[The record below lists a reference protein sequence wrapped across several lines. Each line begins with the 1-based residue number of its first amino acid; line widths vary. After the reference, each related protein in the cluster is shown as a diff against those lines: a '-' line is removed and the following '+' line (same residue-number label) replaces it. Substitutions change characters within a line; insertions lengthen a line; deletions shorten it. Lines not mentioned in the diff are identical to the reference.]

1 MKIPVVFYQGRSFN
15 LVTFGLFSAIG
26 SIISYLI
33 CIYYL
38 YSQGTDIAPI
48 SWKIIMVLL
57 FFNLFFAKFYSVF
70 DIGIS
75 GYIKNLKKNLNST
88 SFYQQGGLIGL
99 LLGTILL
106 YFLLDIP
113 IAVLGDAVGFGGIA
127 TMAIGRLGCYN
138 YGCCTGKPTKSKIGL
153 KYDDP
158 KARICRDNP
167 DFLHVPLI
175 PVQLFSSAAD
185 FLILIICGLVAVYFP
200 YSGLIMIIIFLGI
213 NLKRILIQPYRYK
226 NQSNRIHYRIVAFG
240 LIAFFIIIS
249 IIFYFLGE
257 TFFEYK
263 EPVIPLTPA
272 NFFKFLVSDFSI
284 LASVIAGGI
293 INFIAYGI
301 HGRKLG
307 TYFNIKS

>member
-1 MKIPVVFYQGRSFN
+1 MKIPVVFYQGHSFN
-15 LVTFGLFSAIG
+15 LVTFGLFSAFG
-26 SIISYLI
+26 SIISYII
-33 CIYYL
+33 CFYYL
-38 YSQGTDIAPI
+38 YSQGYDITPK
-48 SWKIIMVLL
+48 SWKIIFIML

-75 GYIKNLKKNLNST
+75 GFIKNFKKNLNNT
-88 SFYQQGGLIGL
+88 SFYQQGGVIGNI
-99 LLGTILL
+99 LGTILI

-113 IAVLGDAVGFGGIA
+113 IAVLGDSVCIAGIA

-138 YGCCTGKPTKSKIGL
+138 YGCCTGIPTKSKIGL

-158 KARICRDNP
+158 KARICRDHP
-167 DFLHVPLI
+167 DFLHVSLI

-185 FLILIICGLVAVYFP
+185 FLILIICGFVAIFFP
-200 YSGLIMIIIFLGI
+200 YSGLIMIIFFLGI

-226 NQSNRIHYRIVAFG
+226 NQSNRIHYRVVAFG
-240 LIAFFIIIS
+240 LIACFIIIS
-249 IIFYFLGE
+249 TIFYFSGE

-263 EPVIPLTPA
+263 EPIVPYSMT
-272 NFFKFLVSDFSI
+272 NFFNFFISDFSL

-307 TYFNIKS
+307 TYFNLKS